1 MSETLTAEKVAE
13 QPGRLTTRREGRTGI
28 VVFDSQ
34 RKFNAVNMDMW
45 MALPHAMAEFVDD
58 PEIRVIVLEGAGEKA
73 FISGADI
80 SQFGEKRNSAEAQ
93 AEYNRA
99 TAMGY
104 LAVLNCPKPTIAKIK
119 GVCMGG
125 GLGLAGNCDLRFCSD
140 DAKFRMPAARLGL
153 GYAFEGI
160 KRFAEIIG
168 PANVSDLFFS
178 ARIFGAADALQMGF
192 VSKVLPKAEFDSF
205 MQGYCTMVSEN
216 APLTIAATKRA
227 LLELRKASAER
238 ELATV
243 AKLIEAC
250 FDSADYKEGRTAFME
265 KRTPDFH
272 GK

>member
-1 MSETLTAEKVAE
+1 MSETLAAEKLAE
-13 QPGRLTTRREGRTGI
+13 QPGKLEVRREGRVGI
-28 VVFDSQ
+28 VVFDNQ
-34 RKFNAVNMDMW
+34 RKFNAVNMQMW
-45 MALPHAMAEFVDD
+45 MDLPAAVDAFVAD
-58 PEIRVIVLEGAGEKA
+58 PEIRVIMLEGAGEKA

-80 SQFGEKRNSAEAQ
+80 SQFGEKRNSAAAQ

-104 LAVLNCPKPTIAKIK
+104 KSVLDCPKPTIAKIK

-160 KRFAEIIG
+160 KRFSEIIG
-168 PANVSDLFFS
+168 VANVSDLFFS

-192 VSKVLPKAEFDSF
+192 VSKVLPKPDFDAF
-205 MQGYCTMVSEN
+205 MKEYTTMVSEN

-227 LLELRKASAER
+227 LLELRKGTADR
-238 ELATV
+238 DLDTV
-243 AKLIEAC
+243 AKMIEAC

-265 KRTPDFH
+265 KRTPDFR
-272 GK
+272 GA